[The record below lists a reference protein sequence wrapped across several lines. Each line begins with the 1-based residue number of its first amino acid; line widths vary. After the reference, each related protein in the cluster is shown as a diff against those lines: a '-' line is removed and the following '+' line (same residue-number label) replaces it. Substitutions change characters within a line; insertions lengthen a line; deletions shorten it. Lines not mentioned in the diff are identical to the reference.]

1 MRCGKKTRE
10 VPESMLYKGQ
20 QNIKVHLAGMEE
32 TMAAQ
37 MMHEAAG
44 FNYALFSVLSYI
56 GERAGIKAVSYT
68 KSGIKGVK
76 MLESEFRHVIMDSG
90 LFSLMFGAHAAPR
103 DEKFVSNWTEYI
115 IEFVEESGFGGTVV
129 ECDCQK
135 ILGPKQAWKYRQ
147 RMKDRLPNRIMNVW
161 HWEDG
166 HKGLDR
172 MIEFSEYI
180 ALSLPELRALKK
192 TKHAVALA
200 NYIKNKKPS
209 IDIHLL
215 GTCANNYLSELRFC
229 TSADSTN
236 WQEVNRWG
244 HLAYNNGKDKAWHVH
259 NSQIKED
266 DWKPYVP
273 YVEKILPEWGREVN
287 DQRREYYSKFM
298 LAGVL
303 LHQQYSIHGGPQD

>member
-1 MRCGKKTRE
+1 
-10 VPESMLYKGQ
+10 MLYKGQ
-20 QNIKVHLAGMEE
+20 GNIKVHLAGMEQ

-37 MMHEAAG
+37 MMNEVAG
-44 FNYALFSVLSYI
+44 FQYALFSVLSYI
-56 GERAGIKAVSYT
+56 GERADIKAVNYA
-68 KSGIKGVK
+68 KQGIPGVK
-76 MLESEFRHVIMDSG
+76 MLERKFKHVIMDSG

-103 DEKFVSNWTEYI
+103 DEKFVANWTEYI
-115 IEFVEESGFGGTVV
+115 IDFVQEAEFGGTVV

-147 RMKDRLPNRIMNVW
+147 RLKDRLPNRIMNVW

-172 MIEFSEYI
+172 MIEHAEYI

-200 NYIKNKKPS
+200 NYIKNKKPE

-215 GTCANNYLSELRFC
+215 GTCANKLMSELRFC

-244 HLAYNNGKDKAWHVH
+244 HFAYKNEKGDSWHIH
-259 NSQIKED
+259 QSQIKDEHWTKYIPHVERVLD
-266 DWKPYVP
+266 EWK
-273 YVEKILPEWGREVN
+273 REVN
-287 DQRREYYSKFM
+287 DQRREYYSKFI

-303 LHQQYSIHGGPQD
+303 LHQQYTIHGGPQD